1 MGIALI
7 KYKLMPEGMLENFEE
22 LKENISKIVE
32 KYEGKVNQLIEE
44 PIAFGLKA
52 IILVVAMDESKE
64 TDKLE
69 ESLRN
74 LKGISSMD
82 TIDYRRA
89 IE

>member
-32 KYEGKVNQLIEE
+32 KYEGKVNQLVEE

>member
-52 IILVVAMDESKE
+52 VMLIVAMDESKE

-82 TIDYRRA
+82 TLDYRRA

>member
-52 IILVVAMDESKE
+52 VMLIVAMDESKE

-74 LKGISSMD
+74 LTGISSMD
-82 TIDYRRA
+82 TLDYRRA